1 MPYALYDIKLCHAMY
16 AIMCIV
22 VNGDQLSFLLLQP
35 NAWDEMNCQL
45 LSHDEITVD

>member
-1 MPYALYDIKLCHAMY
+1 MH
-16 AIMCIV
+16 AIMCIE
-22 VNGDQLSFLLLQP
+22 VNVDQLNLLLLQP